1 MQGILQRGLLQTIGF
16 AVKRMLNGVWRALYT
31 FLRRK
36 MISVCVFGLGIP
48 KEPGMW
54 RQNPELFVETSAS
67 VCLRSFMCTNP
78 LGASIFW
85 AVEGAG
91 KSFTLANVSEEFAD
105 RQRFI
110 YLDWYGFTSG
120 DFESIFYKKMG
131 MDRQEDLRRFS
142 TYLPNDVFTTIV
154 FDHFDRVMAHDLTHA
169 CTVVSSLARD
179 SAASSHFNI
188 LILTSNADNARALL
202 TCGPYRPFQ
211 HTQLLGPALCG
222 KWHSNDVKHV
232 WEIDP
237 GLFPLIDQCGTLMPV
252 LSNRRPDSL
261 IQLRAA
267 QLRVAWEDG
276 ERCITGYRQEI
287 PAIRSA

>member
-1 MQGILQRGLLQTIGF
+1 MQGILQRGVLQTAGYV
-16 AVKRMLNGVWRALYT
+16 VKRMLSSVWQAIHT

-67 VCLRSFMCTNP
+67 VCLRSFMNTKP
-78 LGASIFW
+78 SGAAILW
-85 AVEGAG
+85 TVEGAG
-91 KSFTLANVSEEFAD
+91 KSYTLAKVSEEFAD

-110 YLDWYGFTSG
+110 YMDWYGFTAG
-120 DFESIFYKKMG
+120 DFESIFYRKMG
-131 MDRQEDLRRFS
+131 MDKQEDLRRFS

-154 FDHFDRVMAHDLTHA
+154 FDHFDRVMAHDSTHA

-179 SAASSHFNI
+179 SAASAHFNI
-188 LILTSNADNARALL
+188 LILTSSADNARELL
-202 TCGPYRPFQ
+202 TYRPFQ
-211 HTQLLGPALCG
+211 HTHLIGPALCG

-232 WEIDP
+232 PQIDP
-237 GLFPLIDQCGTLMPV
+237 EMFPLIDQCGTLMPV

-261 IQLRAA
+261 IQLRTA
-267 QLRVAWEDG
+267 QLRNAWEEG
-276 ERCITGYRQEI
+276 ERSIMGYRQE
-287 PAIRSA
+287 PTVVYE